1 MGREQGRRCDSG
13 KEKIQN
19 VDGEKEGMGN
29 KVGREYI

>member
-1 MGREQGRRCDSG
+1 MEEMGHSG